1 MKPSGARP
9 VDVLITDTEYRVNGL
24 ERGDFMLSEFIP
36 ECPRL
41 HPGMMVPD
49 DSPQYDREWV
59 CRCCGTRLYPNG
71 QGGVE
76 LPQIPTESVA
86 DPLNGRPREDP
97 GHRRQYIKA
106 NPNSTRTSKD
116 LGGRNGR
123 GGKWYE

>member
-1 MKPSGARP
+1 MDAPISLTK
-9 VDVLITDTEYRVNGL
+9 YRVNGL
-24 ERGDFMLSEFIP
+24 GPGDVMLSEFIP

-49 DSPQYDREWV
+49 DSPSYDLEWV
-59 CRCCGTRLYPNG
+59 CRCCGTRLYPNA
-71 QGGVE
+71 QGVPE
-76 LPQIPTESVA
+76 MPQISPENTA

-106 NPNSTRTSKD
+106 NPHTTRSAKD
-116 LGGRNGR
+116 QGGRNGR